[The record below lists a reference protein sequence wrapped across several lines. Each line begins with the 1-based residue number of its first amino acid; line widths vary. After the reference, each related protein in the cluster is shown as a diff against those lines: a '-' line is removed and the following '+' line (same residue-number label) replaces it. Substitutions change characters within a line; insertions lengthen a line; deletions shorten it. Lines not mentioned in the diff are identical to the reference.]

1 LDCLASHVK
10 LQDVT
15 KINITISLPL
25 FIHLFDGSK
34 PAMVFSMFDASM
46 FSPVDG
52 QGLMVVDLALELHR
66 RAKVGLR
73 DPWI

>member
-1 LDCLASHVK
+1 
-10 LQDVT
+10 
-15 KINITISLPL
+15 
-25 FIHLFDGSK
+25 
-34 PAMVFSMFDASM
+34 MVFSMFDASM

-73 DPWI
+73 DPWIGGNGKTLKKYGLAIG